1 MIVVKN
7 NRSQISTFFKI
18 DLKKKIVFKNWS

>member
-7 NRSQISTFFKI
+7 NRSQISISFKI
-18 DLKKKIVFKNWS
+18 DLKKKIV